1 MQGSGQL
8 HPHRQW
14 SQESRRQWLCRHLS
28 AHLSFRKM
36 RRHISEQRDWHRGWN
51 RLPQCPEIRIVAPV
65 ARPFMK
71 FRGNLNNVCTESIAA
86 RPSFPVNCPT
96 TTASMVTYSCW
107 IRLPAMIGSTN
118 SRIPLLTFPFVSVC
132 FSILFPSL
140 DCGIKI
146 PRACKF
152 LQII

>member
-1 MQGSGQL
+1 MICNIHGVRITPPTEQTTPRITATVQAV
-8 HPHRQW
+8 RMEQCIW
-14 SQESRRQWLCRHLS
+14 RLS
-28 AHLSFRKM
+28 P
-36 RRHISEQRDWHRGWN
+36 D
-51 RLPQCPEIRIVAPV
+51 PQCPEIRIVAPV